1 METPAFSLSSQ
12 AAHLAFLFFIFFA
25 VPFLLLVFLFL
36 FYFFGPSILVLET
49 CWGSGI
55 PLSSFVL
62 QPVHRAGTSTVP
74 ILPTFSHRH
83 PDPIVYAAACLILH

>member
-12 AAHLAFLFFIFFA
+12 AAHLAFFFVVVVA
-25 VPFLLLVFLFL
+25 FLLLVFLFL

-55 PLSSFVL
+55 PLSSLVL
-62 QPVHRAGTSTVP
+62 QPVHRTGTSTAL

-83 PDPIVYAAACLILH
+83 PDPIVYAEACLILH